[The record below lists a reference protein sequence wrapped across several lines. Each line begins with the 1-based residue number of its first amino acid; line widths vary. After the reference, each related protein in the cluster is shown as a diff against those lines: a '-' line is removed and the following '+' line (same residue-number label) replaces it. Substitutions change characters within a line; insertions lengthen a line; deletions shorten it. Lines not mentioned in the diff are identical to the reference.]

1 MNKIIIKFLLS
12 GDKFM
17 PELHLK
23 QPVFTYSACGPFTK
37 HRERIQIFK
46 DTGHLKHL
54 HRNELKKACFAHG
67 AAYCDSKGL
76 AKRVISDNILKD
88 RAYENA
94 TNCQYDGCHRAL
106 ASIVC
111 VFFDKKLGSG
121 ITVNEKVAK
130 EIHTLAIEKLKRR
143 QVYARFKDNIW
154 VADLA
159 EIQSLS
165 SKNKNAKY
173 LLYVI
178 DVFTKYAWVRTLR
191 DKRGKT
197 VLNAFIET
205 VNESNP

>member
-1 MNKIIIKFLLS
+1 M
-12 GDKFM
+12 
-17 PELHLK
+17 
-23 QPVFTYSACGPFTK
+23 
-37 HRERIQIFK
+37 
-46 DTGHLKHL
+46 
-54 HRNELKKACFAHG
+54 
-67 AAYCDSKGL
+67 
-76 AKRVISDNILKD
+76 KD
-88 RAYENA
+88 RAYETA

-106 ASIVC
+106 ASIFW

-121 ITVNEKVAK
+121 IIVNEKVTK
-130 EIHTLAIEKLKRR
+130 EIHTLVIEKLKRR

-165 SKNKNAKY
+165 SKNKIAKY

-178 DVFTKYAWVRTLR
+178 DIFTKYAWVRTLR

-197 VLNAFIET
+197 VLSAFIET